1 MEEGACSPSLGN
13 QRHVSVMLLEQQEAL
28 GAQQVGQNPGMG
40 MGHGH
45 PHTYQGLNVPLRV

>member
-1 MEEGACSPSLGN
+1 MT
-13 QRHVSVMLLEQQEAL
+13 LLEQQEAL